1 MNVSAAA
8 RKHWSLA
15 VNQWSGGAASS
26 STNRTAT
33 SVWSFDRSDRA
44 RRWRCYWVPAAR
56 SCGKAPMHSSS
67 VAKGNSPYSY

>member
-1 MNVSAAA
+1 MNVSAAV

-33 SVWSFDRSDRA
+33 SVWSFDRSDKSTPLEMLLTACSALLRQS
-44 RRWRCYWVPAAR
+44 RDTFFQRC
-56 SCGKAPMHSSS
+56 
-67 VAKGNSPYSY
+67 KGQLTVLV